1 MDTQFQQKLNN
12 IKDNPKIKK
21 ALEVFENAQKTYE
34 QAIEAM
40 TIKQKPRYKGSYSS
54 SLAEKDYYA
63 NISTTTR

>member
-12 IKDNPKIKK
+12 IKDNPKIKR
-21 ALEVFENAQKTYE
+21 ALEVFENAQKVYE
-34 QAIEAM
+34 QAIDAM

-54 SLAEKDYYA
+54 SVSEKDYYA

>member
-1 MDTQFQQKLNN
+1 MDNYTQQLKEVRE
-12 IKDNPKIKK
+12 NPKIKK

-54 SLAEKDYYA
+54 SLSEKDYYA